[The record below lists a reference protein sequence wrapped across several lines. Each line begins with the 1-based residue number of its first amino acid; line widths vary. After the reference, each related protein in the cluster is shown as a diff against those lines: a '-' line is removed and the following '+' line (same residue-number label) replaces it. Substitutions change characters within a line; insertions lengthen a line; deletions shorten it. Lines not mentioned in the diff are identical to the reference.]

1 MVRQLNPAVATA
13 DIQSATLEL
22 STDSLTW
29 TSVAEFGQGT
39 SPIGASPDEWVAIL
53 PTQGLPSGDV
63 ELRATFIT
71 LAGRSTPP
79 VRRLRLNQ
87 PPVAVASGQVRDYEI
102 TWDASASTD
111 PDGTI
116 TTYEWDFGDGTKGT
130 GVSPTHTYPYL
141 PGTYTVTLLVTDN
154 TGLTAMTAVE
164 VVVTAQEQVYIQSA
178 VTCVCTGMELRS
190 TQNQE
195 TLGPRADGSADWPIN
210 RGQNG
215 SQLGGFTT
223 PTRHFAFEVNA
234 TVRGNP
240 ALCQERQLVRA
251 TFTLPGMTERD
262 CTRLSGVRGF
272 STRFANGTCFLEPQ
286 NSGTPAVDLD
296 FDGQTDLSTPT
307 VAGFGS
313 TSWVPDGYGAA
324 TSLYDQPYDFKRYHT
339 SPGVIWF
346 DAPGTGYPGGSLD
359 ASFLGFLRGT
369 DGTYCY
375 ARYDV
380 TVPAGNGIPTAT
392 VGASGAGAAT
402 LPL

>member
-1 MVRQLNPAVATA
+1 MYRSLLPLLLLCSCQKAPPKEDSTSSSSPTDESPAPHDSTSTDSPPPSDDSAQAQDDSAPPALAELEFVTPAEDAKISGGSLVVVRQLNPAVAPA

-87 PPVAVASGQVRDYEI
+87 PPVAMASGQVRDYEI

-130 GVSPTHTYPYL
+130 GVNPTHTYPYL

-178 VTCVCTGMELRS
+178 VTCVCT
-190 TQNQE
+190 
-195 TLGPRADGSADWPIN
+195 
-210 RGQNG
+210 
-215 SQLGGFTT
+215 
-223 PTRHFAFEVNA
+223 
-234 TVRGNP
+234 
-240 ALCQERQLVRA
+240 
-251 TFTLPGMTERD
+251 
-262 CTRLSGVRGF
+262 
-272 STRFANGTCFLEPQ
+272 
-286 NSGTPAVDLD
+286 
-296 FDGQTDLSTPT
+296 
-307 VAGFGS
+307 
-313 TSWVPDGYGAA
+313 
-324 TSLYDQPYDFKRYHT
+324 
-339 SPGVIWF
+339 
-346 DAPGTGYPGGSLD
+346 
-359 ASFLGFLRGT
+359 
-369 DGTYCY
+369 
-375 ARYDV
+375 
-380 TVPAGNGIPTAT
+380 
-392 VGASGAGAAT
+392 
-402 LPL
+402 